1 MRRSRWIML
10 GVALLLL
17 TFLAVS
23 VETLHATS
31 LLADIQIRWSTLS
44 GGGAPV
50 AAGDLSLIGSLG
62 QTANGSSAGGGVT
75 LGAGYLY
82 GVGGGGQAA
91 HRLYQPLI
99 LRSP

>member
-1 MRRSRWIML
+1 ML

-17 TFLAVS
+17 AFLAVS

-31 LLADIQIRWSTLS
+31 LLADIQIRWSVLS
-44 GGGAPV
+44 GGGAPAV
-50 AAGDLSLIGSLG
+50 NGDLSLVGSLG
-62 QTANGSSAGGGVT
+62 QTVNGGSAGGEVS

-82 GVGGGGQAA
+82 GVDGGGQAA